1 MPVGMFESFITGHWF
16 SAEAKRL
23 WSDKAT
29 LQAWLTVEA
38 ALARVQAGLGLIPVE
53 AAQVITAHADA
64 TAFDTARLAQ
74 DIAFAQHPLVPVL
87 QQLQARCGEP
97 AAGYLHWG
105 ATTQNIFD
113 TACALQMRD
122 THQLL
127 QRDLDGA
134 VAALAALA
142 HHHRDTPMAGRT
154 HGQHALPMSFGFK
167 LAGWIDE
174 LARDRT
180 RLQQRLAASFPACM
194 GGAIGTF
201 AAMGPQGRE
210 VEQHLAQELGLQAAG
225 LPMRSS
231 FDRACDYV
239 QALGLLAGTTQ
250 KIALELIF
258 LQRTEIGEVSESFHL
273 GKVGSSTMAH
283 KRNPSTAQLLAS
295 LARQLRLRVPAAL
308 DAVVRMDEGDAS
320 STNLTD
326 TLLPEIAIIGASL
339 AATLRRLAEGLQV
352 HPEAMHRNLALT
364 GGLIASEA
372 VMMTL
377 TRRMGRHQAHHL
389 LYEAAQ
395 QAQTEGRPFQQ
406 VLREHLAVP
415 GALHGEMP
423 SGTPTETP
431 NVRPNGTPNETPKRA
446 PFDLP
451 DEHAGSAAPGLP
463 ADVLRA
469 LEPAS
474 YLGESAAITDDVLAR
489 VAGDRTGAG

>member
-23 WSDKAT
+23 WSDEAT
-29 LQAWLTVEA
+29 LQSWLVVEA
-38 ALARVQAGLGLIPVE
+38 ALARAQAQLGLIP
-53 AAQVITAHADA
+53 ADA
-64 TAFDTARLAQ
+64 AEVISRHAQAAGFDTARLSQ

-87 QQLQARCGEP
+87 QQLQQRCGEP

-122 THQLL
+122 THRLL
-127 QRDLDGA
+127 QRDLD
-134 VAALAALA
+134 AALVALGTLA
-142 HHHRDTPMAGRT
+142 RSHRTTPMPGRT

-167 LAGWIDE
+167 LAGWMDE

-201 AAMGPQGRE
+201 AAMGEKGPE
-210 VEQHLAQELGLQAAG
+210 VERRLAQELGLQPAG

-239 QALGLLAGTTQ
+239 QALGLLAGTAQ
-250 KIALELIF
+250 KLALEVIF

-295 LARQLRLRVPAAL
+295 LARLLRLRVPAAL

-320 STNLTD
+320 STNVTD
-326 TLLPEIAIIGASL
+326 TLLPEIAILGASV
-339 AATLRRLAEGLQV
+339 AATLRRLADGLQV
-352 HPEAMHRNLALT
+352 HPEAMRRNLELT
-364 GGLIASEA
+364 GGLITSEA
-372 VMMTL
+372 VMMKL
-377 TRRMGRHQAHHL
+377 TGRMGRHQAHHL

-395 QAQTEGRPFQQ
+395 QAQSEGRAFRQ
-406 VLREHLAVP
+406 VLA
-415 GALHGEMP
+415 
-423 SGTPTETP
+423 
-431 NVRPNGTPNETPKRA
+431 
-446 PFDLP
+446 
-451 DEHAGSAAPGLP
+451 EHAGVAGELPGELQQ
-463 ADVLRA
+463 A

-474 YLGESAAITDDVLAR
+474 YLGESAAITDGVLAR
-489 VAGDRTGAG
+489 LAGELPPGH

>member
-16 SAEAKRL
+16 SIEAKRL
-23 WSDKAT
+23 WSDEAT

-38 ALARVQAGLGLIPVE
+38 ALARVQAELGLIPAE
-53 AAQVITAHADA
+53 AAQVITQHARA
-64 TAFDTARLAQ
+64 AAFDTARLAQ

-127 QRDLDGA
+127 QHDLDGA
-134 VAALAALA
+134 VTALAALA
-142 HHHRDTPMAGRT
+142 RRHRDTPMAGRT
-154 HGQHALPMSFGFK
+154 HGQHALPISFGFK

-174 LARDRT
+174 LARDQA

-194 GGAIGTF
+194 GGAVGTF
-201 AAMGPQGRE
+201 AAMGAQGRA
-210 VEQHLAQELGLQAAG
+210 VESHLAAELGLQPAG

-231 FDRACDYV
+231 FDRASDYV
-239 QALGLLAGTTQ
+239 QALGLLAGTAQ
-250 KIALELIF
+250 KIALEVIF
-258 LQRTEIGEVSESFHL
+258 LQRTEVGEVSESFHL

-320 STNLTD
+320 STNVTD

-352 HPEAMHRNLALT
+352 HPEAMRRNLALT

-395 QAQTEGRPFQQ
+395 QAQSEGRPFQQ
-406 VLREHLAVP
+406 VLCEHLAVP

-423 SGTPTETP
+423 SGMPDE
-431 NVRPNGTPNETPKRA
+431 TPNETLNMTPT
-446 PFDLP
+446 DLQ
-451 DEHAGSAAPGLP
+451 DEQGRSPAPGLP

>member
-16 SAEAKRL
+16 SAQAKQL
-23 WSDKAT
+23 WSDEAT
-29 LQAWLTVEA
+29 LQSWLTVEA
-38 ALARVQAGLGLIPVE
+38 ALARAQAALGLIPAE
-53 AAQVITAHADA
+53 AAQVISTHARAAD
-64 TAFDTARLAQ
+64 FDTARLAR

-87 QQLQARCGEP
+87 QQLQVRCGEP

-113 TACALQMRD
+113 TACALQMHD
-122 THQLL
+122 TDRLL
-127 QRDLDGA
+127 QRDLDAA
-134 VAALAALA
+134 VAALATLA
-142 HHHRDTPMAGRT
+142 HRHRDTPMAGRT

-201 AAMGPQGRE
+201 AAMGALGRE
-210 VEQHLAQELGLQAAG
+210 VEQRLAQELGLQPAG

-239 QALGLLAGTTQ
+239 QALGLLAGTAQ
-250 KIALELIF
+250 KIAMELIF

-308 DAVVRMDEGDAS
+308 DATVRMDEGDAS
-320 STNLTD
+320 STNVTD
-326 TLLPEIAIIGASL
+326 TLLPEIAIIGASV
-339 AATLRRLAEGLQV
+339 AATLRHLAEGLQV
-352 HPEAMHRNLALT
+352 HPEAMRRNLELT

-372 VMMTL
+372 VMMKL
-377 TRRMGRHQAHHL
+377 TRRMGRHEAHHL
-389 LYEAAQ
+389 LYEVAQ
-395 QAQTEGRPFQQ
+395 QAQTEGRPFRQ
-406 VLREHLAVP
+406 VLAEHPAF
-415 GALHGEMP
+415 GGE
-423 SGTPTETP
+423 
-431 NVRPNGTPNETPKRA
+431 
-446 PFDLP
+446 LP
-451 DEHAGSAAPGLP
+451 DE
-463 ADVLRA
+463 VLRA
-469 LEPAS
+469 LEPAA
-474 YLGESAAITDDVLAR
+474 YLGESAAITDEVLAR
-489 VAGDRTGAG
+489 VAHGPDDQ

>member
-23 WSDKAT
+23 WSDEAT
-29 LQAWLTVEA
+29 LQSWLTVES
-38 ALARVQAGLGLIPVE
+38 ALARVQAALGLIPAE
-53 AAQVITAHADA
+53 AAQVIAGHCQAAD
-64 TAFDTARLAQ
+64 FDTARLAQ

-87 QQLQARCGEP
+87 QQLQQRCGEP

-122 THQLL
+122 THGLL
-127 QRDLDGA
+127 LRDLD
-134 VAALAALA
+134 AALAALA
-142 HHHRDTPMAGRT
+142 TLAQRHRATPMAGRT

-167 LAGWIDE
+167 LAGWADE
-174 LARDRT
+174 LLRDRT
-180 RLQQRLAASFPACM
+180 RLQQRVASSFPACM

-201 AAMGPQGRE
+201 AAMGAQGRA
-210 VEQHLAQELGLQAAG
+210 VEQRLAQELGLQAAG

-239 QALGLLAGTTQ
+239 QALGLLAGTAQ
-250 KIALELIF
+250 KVALEVIF

-320 STNLTD
+320 STNVTD
-326 TLLPEIAIIGASL
+326 TLLPEIAILGASV

-352 HPEAMHRNLALT
+352 HPEAMRRNLDLT
-364 GGLIASEA
+364 GGLITSEA
-372 VMMTL
+372 VMMKL

-389 LYEAAQ
+389 LYEVAQ
-395 QAQTEGRPFQQ
+395 QAQSEGRPFKE
-406 VLREHLAVP
+406 VLEA
-415 GALHGEMP
+415 
-423 SGTPTETP
+423 
-431 NVRPNGTPNETPKRA
+431 
-446 PFDLP
+446 
-451 DEHAGSAAPGLP
+451 HAGIGGKLP
-463 ADVLRA
+463 EDLQQA

-474 YLGESAAITDDVLAR
+474 YIGESAAITDEVLAKLT
-489 VAGDRTGAG
+489 AELPSPH

>member
-16 SAEAKRL
+16 SADAKRL
-23 WSDKAT
+23 WSDEAT

-38 ALARVQAGLGLIPVE
+38 ALARVQAALGLIPEE
-53 AAQVITAHADA
+53 AAQVITAQAHAG
-64 TAFDTARLAQ
+64 AFDTARLAQ

-127 QRDLDGA
+127 QRDLDA
-134 VAALAALA
+134 AMAALATLA
-142 HHHRDTPMAGRT
+142 RAHRATPMAGRT

-174 LARDRT
+174 LVRDRA
-180 RLQQRLAASFPACM
+180 RLQQRLSASFPACM

-201 AAMGPQGRE
+201 AAMGAQGRA
-210 VEQHLAQELGLQAAG
+210 VEIRLAAELGLQPAG

-239 QALGLLAGTTQ
+239 QALGLLAGTAQ

-283 KRNPSTAQLLAS
+283 KRNPSTAQLLAALS
-295 LARQLRLRVPAAL
+295 RQLRLRVPAAL

-320 STNLTD
+320 STNVMD
-326 TLLPEIAIIGASL
+326 TLLPEVAILGASV

-352 HPEAMHRNLALT
+352 HPDAMRRNLDLT

-372 VMMTL
+372 VMMKL
-377 TRRMGRHQAHHL
+377 TQRMGRHQAHHL

-395 QAQTEGRPFQQ
+395 QAQTEGRPFRQ
-406 VLREHLAVP
+406 VLA
-415 GALHGEMP
+415 
-423 SGTPTETP
+423 
-431 NVRPNGTPNETPKRA
+431 
-446 PFDLP
+446 
-451 DEHAGSAAPGLP
+451 EHAGVDGALP
-463 ADVLRA
+463 AELQQA
-469 LEPAS
+469 LEPSA
-474 YLGESAAITDDVLAR
+474 YLGESAAITDEVLAR
-489 VAGDRTGAG
+489 LAIDLPPAP